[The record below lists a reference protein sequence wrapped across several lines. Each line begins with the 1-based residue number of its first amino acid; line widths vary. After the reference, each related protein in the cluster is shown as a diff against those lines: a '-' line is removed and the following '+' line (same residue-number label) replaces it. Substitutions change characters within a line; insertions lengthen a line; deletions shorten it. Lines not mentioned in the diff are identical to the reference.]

1 MLYVPCGDACGMGLR
16 VFYIGE
22 VVSGC
27 KSCDWGGVFDYFLY
41 ELLSNK
47 WVVVFMCLFIDG
59 FTNGDFLV
67 DIIVDECCWGGCVV
81 YGVWLVVM
89 GVCVWGG
96 GHVMVCC
103 VIG

>member
-1 MLYVPCGDACGMGLR
+1 MLYVPCGDVCGMGLR

-89 GVCVWGG
+89 GVCVCGG